1 MKGEIK
7 IYLKN
12 QNEVWL
18 KLSLEFSFGKKLAK
32 DVKILT
38 LPDIGVLK
46 MPHRLPNGTPQ
57 GIPATTIDATAKA

>member
-1 MKGEIK
+1 VKGEIK

-57 GIPATTIDATAKA
+57 GTPATTIDTTAKA

>member
-1 MKGEIK
+1 MV
-7 IYLKN
+7 YLKN

-38 LPDIGVLK
+38 LPDIGVLN
-46 MPHRLPNGTPQ
+46 MPHRLPNLPNGTPQ
-57 GIPATTIDATAKA
+57 GIPATTIDTTAKA

>member
-1 MKGEIK
+1 VKGEIK

-18 KLSLEFSFGKKLAK
+18 QLSLEFSFGKKLEK

-38 LPDIGVLK
+38 LPDIGVLN
-46 MPHRLPNGTPQ
+46 MPHRLPTGTPQ
-57 GIPATTIDATAKA
+57 GTPATITDTTATA